1 MTTAHT
7 RSLFRKTLSGAG
19 TASLRFAA
27 GTLPRRIF
35 AAVTALTLVSS
46 MPAALQGVA
55 HAQSPGDAQT
65 CSKLDDAA
73 RAFLDG
79 LVLDMLDPESDF
91 SHLQYLSAPEM
102 QDVQSLDAERR
113 RSDWGNLCQYR
124 DDNAAILAG
133 PAPKAVFMGDSITEF
148 WSIGDPDLFSEGVI
162 NRGISGQTSSQMLVR
177 FWQDVIS
184 LKPEMVHIMTGTN
197 DLAEN
202 TGFVSDDAYKGNIKA
217 MVTLAKS
224 HGIGVVLAS
233 IPPAGSFG
241 WRPELQPPERI
252 AVLNQWLEDYAKET
266 GATFAD
272 YHSLLTEDG
281 RSMSESFTH
290 DGVHPHRSGYAR
302 MHDAAKAAIEAARP

>member
-1 MTTAHT
+1 MTTAHM
-7 RSLFRKTLSGAG
+7 RSLFRRGATSPG
-19 TASLRFAA
+19 APRSRFAA
-27 GTLPRRIF
+27 GALPKRVF
-35 AAVTALTLVSS
+35 SAVAALALASS
-46 MPAALQGVA
+46 IPAAFQGAA

-65 CSKLDDAA
+65 CSKLDENA

-91 SHLQYLSAPEM
+91 SHLQYLSEPEM

-124 DDNAAILAG
+124 DDNAVVLAG
-133 PAPKAVFMGDSITEF
+133 PAPRVVFMGDSITEF
-148 WSIGDPDLFSEGVI
+148 WSIGDPDLFGEGVI
-162 NRGISGQTSSQMLVR
+162 NRGISGQTSAQMLVR
-177 FWQDVIS
+177 FWQDVVN

-202 TGFVSDDAYKGNIKA
+202 TGFVSDDTYKGNIKA

-224 HGIGVVLAS
+224 HGIGVILAS

-241 WRPELQPPERI
+241 WRPDLQPPERI
-252 AVLNQWLEDYAKET
+252 SVLNLWLEDYAKET
-266 GATFAD
+266 GATFVD

-281 RSMSESFTH
+281 RGMSESFTH
-290 DGVHPHRSGYAR
+290 DGVHPHRSGYAQ